1 MATAAAV
8 CALVLFLAPLQVR
21 CLGWAPAP
29 ELVRVRIVN
38 DAGGAIAAS
47 YDCGQ
52 TWHHVGSVVRYTTRV
67 SNRGYTASKWVAP
80 GRVAATAVNAVH
92 IGLGVNE
99 EEDRGI
105 IFSILPR
112 DFLAPPGSYNSFLS
126 PDSSL
131 YTDIPAGHGIFGG
144 GLAPFVGNLVYCET
158 DQSERVPLT
167 EGYMPRRGDV
177 LNIVVTLPAPYPVA
191 AEIENAEGGTV
202 ALCYPDGS
210 KRLVGWV
217 IRPVRGIGRFAG
229 SLYAGIGRVRANHAG
244 VVDVSTS
251 PVRALGAFQMIPVAH
266 AMSPEMH
273 FAWTKTQWM
282 IVGPIEDESFLWGTL
297 TPLFYQHIRPDYLT
311 DDLCATEWRTRL
323 LARFVVEVDTGDG
336 WRPMPSLR
344 LSSDPAAPL
353 PAWAN
358 NALDEVD
365 RIRILFP
372 ILQAADPSDMRGGR
386 SANAKPPLSE

>member
-8 CALVLFLAPLQVR
+8 CALVLWLVPLQVHCVGR
-21 CLGWAPAP
+21 APAR
-29 ELVRVRIVN
+29 ELVRLRIVN
-38 DAGGAIAAS
+38 DVGGPIAAS
-47 YDCGQ
+47 YDGGQ
-52 TWHHVGSVVRYTTRV
+52 TWHDVGSVLRYTTRV

-92 IGLGVNE
+92 IGLGVSE

-112 DFLAPPGSYNSFLS
+112 DFLAPPERYNSFLS
-126 PDSSL
+126 PDSSI
-131 YTDIPAGHGIFGG
+131 YTDIPAGRGIFGG
-144 GLAPFVGNLVYCET
+144 GLAPFVGNLVWCET

-167 EGYMPRRGDV
+167 EGYVPQRGDV
-177 LNIVVTLPAPYPVA
+177 LSILVTLPTPYPIA
-191 AEIENAEGGTV
+191 AEIENTEGGALT
-202 ALCYPDGS
+202 LCYPDGS
-210 KRLVGWV
+210 KRPVGWV

-229 SLYAGIGRVRANHAG
+229 SLYAGIGRVRAGHAG

-251 PVRALGAFQMIPVAH
+251 PVRALGAFQMIPVGH

-273 FAWTKTQWM
+273 PAWTKAQWM

-297 TPLFYQHIRPDYLT
+297 APLFYQHIRPDYLA
-311 DDLCATEWRTRL
+311 DDLYATEWRTRL
-323 LARFVVEVDTGDG
+323 LERFLVEVDTGDG
-336 WRPMPSLR
+336 WRPMPCLR
-344 LSSDPAAPL
+344 LSSDLGAPL
-353 PAWAN
+353 PAWAD

-372 ILQAADPSDMRGGR
+372 IFQAADPRAMRRGEAR
-386 SANAKPPLSE
+386 APSRH